1 MKKEGDKYYKTDKK
15 ITDFAYQNQGITR
28 YFYDDIALI
37 EIYERNFKL
46 YVLKKTGIQT
56 WILQ

>member
-56 WILQ
+56 